1 VSICSDFYIDI
12 LCYVLVAIGLF
23 LQLPNM
29 DEKSLNAHSDNSSLA
44 STIMPSSITEK
55 PPEPDFDADT
65 ERYGSD
71 YPAPSLHAPSSIEAN
86 QPSTTGNALT
96 ITISHT
102 LSRIRTKDSGIDP
115 GPPPDGG
122 IKAWTQA
129 VLVHLVIFNTWG
141 YVNSFGLFQTYYTT
155 ILLPSHNSHPS
166 SPSAVSWIGSI
177 QIFLLFFI
185 GTFSGRATDAGFF
198 KLSFISGSILQLI
211 GIFTTSVCT
220 KYWQLFLA
228 QGVCTGLGNGLV
240 FVPSV
245 SLASVYFLKNRSLAI
260 GLCASGSATGG
271 LVFPAMA
278 ERLLPR
284 VGFGWTV
291 RAMGFVML
299 STMILC
305 AVFLKPRLPPRKS
318 GPIVEWTA
326 FKEKPY
332 ALFSVGMFLVFWG
345 IYVGFYF
352 VGSFGKDE
360 LGVSQSTAINLL
372 LTMNGVGLP
381 GRLIPNYYA
390 DKDIGPLNAIIPF
403 AAISCLL
410 LYAWIAVNSVTGLWI
425 FAVVYGMFA
434 AGIQSLFPATLTSLT
449 DDPKRAGVRMGM
461 VFSVVSFAV
470 LTGPPIAGALISR
483 GNGKYTYA
491 QIFAGTSMVAG
502 FAGLCAAR
510 VAKAGTKL
518 KVKV

>member
-1 VSICSDFYIDI
+1 
-12 LCYVLVAIGLF
+12 
-23 LQLPNM
+23 M
-29 DEKSLNAHSDNSSLA
+29 DENGCKDQLDDSSRS
-44 STIMPSSITEK
+44 STTMPSPPVEK
-55 PPEPDFDADT
+55 VSDQDFDVDL
-65 ERYGSD
+65 ERYASG
-71 YPAPSLHAPSSIEAN
+71 YPAPSLYAPSSKNADPIPN
-86 QPSTTGNALT
+86 IGGPLTTTL
-96 ITISHT
+96 SRT

-122 IKAWTQA
+122 LQAWTQA

-141 YVNSFGLFQTYYTT
+141 YVNSFGLFQTYYTESLAT
-155 ILLPSHNSHPS
+155 
-166 SPSAVSWIGSI
+166 SPSAISWVGSV

-198 KLSFISGSILQLI
+198 KVSFITGSVLQLV

-228 QGVCTGLGNGLV
+228 QGVCTGIGNGLV

-260 GLCASGSATGG
+260 GFCASGSATGG

-278 ERLLPR
+278 ECLLPR

-291 RAMGFVML
+291 RAIAFVML
-299 STMILC
+299 STMVLC
-305 AVFLKPRLPPRKS
+305 ALFLKPRLPPRRS
-318 GPIVEWTA
+318 GPIVEWSA
-326 FKEKPY
+326 FCERPY
-332 ALFSVGMFLVFWG
+332 ALFSVGMFFIFWG

-372 LTMNGVGLP
+372 LVMNGVGLP

-390 DKDIGPLNAIIPF
+390 DKSIGPLNAIIPF

-410 LYAWIAVNSVTGLWI
+410 LYCWAAVNSIAGLWA
-425 FAVVYGMFA
+425 FAIVYGMFA

-449 DDPKRAGVRMGM
+449 TDPKRAGVRMGM

-470 LTGPPIAGALISR
+470 LTGPPIAGALISKGEGR
-483 GNGKYTYA
+483 YIYA
-491 QIFAGTSMVAG
+491 QIFAGSSMVAG
-502 FAGLCAAR
+502 FATLVAAR
-510 VAKAGTKL
+510 VAKAGTRL

>member
-1 VSICSDFYIDI
+1 
-12 LCYVLVAIGLF
+12 
-23 LQLPNM
+23 M
-29 DEKSLNAHSDNSSLA
+29 DAKESTDPLDTSSLSSTTISFPTTEKASDNDLDVD
-44 STIMPSSITEK
+44 I
-55 PPEPDFDADT
+55 
-65 ERYGSD
+65 ERYGSEF
-71 YPAPSLHAPSSIEAN
+71 PAPSLHAPSSKSAG
-86 QPSTTGNALT
+86 PVSSAGGPLKTTL
-96 ITISHT
+96 SRT

-122 IKAWTQA
+122 LKAWTQA
-129 VLVHLVIFNTWG
+129 ILVHLVIFNTWG
-141 YVNSFGLFQTYYTT
+141 YVNSFGLFQTYYTES
-155 ILLPSHNSHPS
+155 LPA
-166 SPSAVSWIGSI
+166 SPTAISWVGSA

-198 KLSFISGSILQLI
+198 KLSFITGSVLQLI

-228 QGVCTGLGNGLV
+228 QGICTGIGNGLV

-260 GLCASGSATGG
+260 GFCASGSATGG

-291 RAMGFVML
+291 RAIGFVML

-305 AVFLKPRLPPRKS
+305 AVFLQPRLPPRRS
-318 GPIVEWTA
+318 GPIVEWSA
-326 FKEKPY
+326 FREKPY
-332 ALFSVGMFLVFWG
+332 ALFSIGMFLIFWG

-381 GRLIPNYYA
+381 GRIIPNYYA
-390 DKDIGPLNAIIPF
+390 DKSIGPLNAIIPF

-410 LYAWIAVNSVTGLWI
+410 LYCWIAVKSVAGLWA
-425 FAVVYGMFA
+425 FAIVYGMFA

-449 DDPKRAGVRMGM
+449 NDPKRAGVRMGM

-470 LTGPPIAGALISR
+470 LTGPPIAGALISMAH
-483 GNGKYTYA
+483 GKYVYA
-491 QIFAGTSMVAG
+491 QIFGGSSMVAG
-502 FAGLCAAR
+502 LATLVAAR